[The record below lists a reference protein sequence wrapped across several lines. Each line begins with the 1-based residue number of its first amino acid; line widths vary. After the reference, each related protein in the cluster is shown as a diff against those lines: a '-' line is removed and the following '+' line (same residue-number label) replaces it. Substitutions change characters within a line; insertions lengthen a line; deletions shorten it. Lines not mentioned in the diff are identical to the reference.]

1 MPGIGNPEGTKLPV
15 IPKFPIIE
23 VKATVSPIPTPLV
36 AAPAAAA
43 PAATAPKAMIEETD
57 VSNTSVSKRY
67 DLTTICKCSNAFS
80 DFYFNLKKICK
91 KNCYFLPK

>member
-23 VKATVSPIPTPLV
+23 VKVTASPIPTPLV

-57 VSNTSVSKRY
+57 VSKTSVSKRY
-67 DLTTICKCSNAFS
+67 DITIICKCYNKFS
-80 DFYFNLKKICK
+80 EF
-91 KNCYFLPK
+91 